1 VAAERLTREE
11 KLEVCV
17 DRIFHGEGVPPFC
30 DHANEVM
37 LRTMDLDGN
46 SIELV
51 RVILKDLGLTSQI
64 LRLANSAMYN
74 HSGRQIMSVAH
85 AIIMLGWD
93 KVRSM
98 VSTVR
103 YIEHFANRSPCLR
116 ELLLLSVLTAV
127 HGRDVAEAI
136 GYPRPEEAY
145 ICGLFRNLGEVLIA
159 CHYPHE
165 YSRIILTMHE
175 EKIPERPACWRVLDF
190 AWDEVGMRIAASWN
204 MPAQVRLSM
213 DASGAPAGSPWDRCL
228 ASVANYGHDLTR
240 TLYRKGAG
248 IDSIHLQTVLSPEGQ
263 PTLVSVRDL
272 ARIVDT
278 ALVETQQTFAA
289 LRVPTDTLHLAKQ
302 AERAR
307 QILKSVPVFDQIGL
321 STLQQA
327 ITRAGRAAQND
338 FELAPFISNLLED
351 VRAIGFEHVIFG
363 LMNENLTCIR
373 GRLAAGESV
382 EDALERFQFPV
393 DGAEGPMRAALER
406 KEDVFAD
413 RARDARYDSS
423 ALVTAFQPGAFALL
437 PIVVDGKV
445 AGCLYA
451 DVSRAPTAF
460 DAVRPSLSRARDV
473 ITAAISK
480 KAPPSS
486 AG

>member
-1 VAAERLTREE
+1 
-11 KLEVCV
+11 
-17 DRIFHGEGVPPFC
+17 
-30 DHANEVM
+30 
-37 LRTMDLDGN
+37 
-46 SIELV
+46 
-51 RVILKDLGLTSQI
+51 
-64 LRLANSAMYN
+64 MYN
-74 HSGRQIMSVAH
+74 HSGWQIMSVAH
-85 AIIMLGWD
+85 AITMLGWD

-98 VSTVR
+98 VSTIR
-103 YIEHFANRSPCLR
+103 YIEHFATRSPCLR
-116 ELLLLSVLTAV
+116 ELLLLSVLTAL
-127 HGRDVAEAI
+127 HGRDVAESI

-145 ICGLFRNLGEVLIA
+145 ICALFRNLGEVLIA

-190 AWDEVGMRIAASWN
+190 AWDEVGMRIAACWN

-213 DASGAPAGSPWDRCL
+213 NPSGAPAGTPLDRCL
-228 ASVANYGHDLTR
+228 ASVANYGYDLTR

-248 IDSIHLQTVLSPEGQ
+248 IDSIHLQTVLGPEGH
-263 PTLVSVRDL
+263 PTLVSMRDL

-289 LRVPTDTLHLAKQ
+289 LRVSTNTLHLAKQ

-307 QILKSVPVFDQIGL
+307 LILKSMPVFDQAGL

-327 ITRAGRAAQND
+327 ITRAGRTTQND
-338 FELAPFISNLLED
+338 FELAPFISRLLED

-382 EDALERFQFPV
+382 DDVLQRFQFPV
-393 DGAEGPMRAALER
+393 DGAEGPMRAALQR
-406 KEDVFAD
+406 KEDVFVD
-413 RARDARYDSS
+413 RARDARYDTS
-423 ALVTAFQPGAFALL
+423 ALVAAFQPGAFALL
-437 PIVVDGKV
+437 PIIVDGKV

-451 DVSRAPTAF
+451 DLPRAPSAF
-460 DAVRPSLSRARDV
+460 DAIRPSMSCARDV

-486 AG
+486 ASGA